1 MKNNKVWRV
10 IFSFILIFGIIL
22 SSINPRPVIAKQ
34 KTQAEIGINGSPF
47 VLYEDGLYRM
57 WYSVGE
63 ELYYAS
69 SDVPD
74 SFSNGTPVVITGGES
89 PSSRANPA
97 IIREGG
103 VLYMFLFQ
111 ERPAHRALIF
121 NSTDGINWNYLGI
134 SYRHIHPKTAINID
148 GFEIE
153 KIGDTYFLY
162 FEALSDS
169 EVYRNPPPPEA
180 LAKKIYL
187 ASYSGSLAGPWDPS
201 DNDKRF
207 NLVQQDPILEPDTS
221 KGWDSAN
228 VYAPSVEVVDGQYY
242 LWYTATG
249 TSTDEKIGLATSTDG
264 INWARSAANPIAE
277 GSNAMIL
284 QHQGRWDAWYQGVSN
299 AHYQSSGVPFGYASP
314 SLTLTGLDASINVNA
329 PLTLSAALTNPADG
343 FTISN
348 PQLKFIISNTN
359 GTPLSTSV
367 TSSFLVDDPSDPSAE
382 PSQVDPVVV
391 NGKLEYVV
399 PASGAWSFAASGSI
413 ALDAVA
419 TFSDAGDYTV
429 RLSLLDQSASPAI
442 ETGSASGGL
451 NVQDIHNQPP
461 FIYPIEDKTISEMET
476 LTFTPEVVDPDLPA
490 QTLTFTLSPTDL
502 GATVDAVSGE
512 FSWRPVLGQGR
523 DDPYVFTY
531 TACDDGDPIKCY
543 SRDFNVLV
551 NVAANT
557 APIFTYPIEDKTVN
571 ELEAL
576 AFFFPVEDPD
586 VPPQTLTFN
595 LTPSDIGAE
604 VSVTGRFTWRPT
616 EEQGPTVQT
625 FIIEVCDS
633 FYEPACVSDTFDVTV
648 NEVNLAPTLDPVADA
663 TIPPEVEYSFT
674 ATGSDPDLPAQ
685 DLVFSL
691 GATAPVGAAI
701 DPASGVFTW
710 TPTFEQREA
719 SYTFNVCISD
729 GEFQHCLP
737 LKLTVSE
744 GHLPPTLYP
753 IADATINE
761 MEEYTFTAVA
771 SDPEGGVLTFS
782 LEGAPEGAV
791 IDGATGVFTWTPTE
805 EQGPDDYTFTVKV
818 CDDGTPVKCDSQ
830 SLILKVL
837 EVNLPPT
844 LYPIDD
850 ATINEM
856 EEYTFTAIANDAD
869 IPTQTLTFS
878 LVGAPEGAA
887 IDPTTGVFTWT
898 PTEAQGPGVYTF
910 NVKVCDDYQ
919 VPACVED
926 EVTLTV
932 LEVNLPPELYPI
944 ADATIDEMVEYTFTA
959 SASDADI
966 PAQTLTFSLVG
977 APEGAV
983 IDPAT
988 GVFTWTPTEAQG
1000 PGVYTFNVK
1009 VCDDYEVPACTSQ
1022 KVTITVLEVNLPP
1035 ELYPIADATIDEM
1048 VEYSFTATA
1057 SDPEDNVLTFSLE
1070 GAPEGAVIDPSTGV
1084 FTWTPTEAQGPGV
1097 YTFTVKVC
1105 DDGEPSACDS
1115 QALTLTVNEVN
1126 LAPVLDSIPDQEV
1139 WETNLLSFT
1148 ATASDPDLPAQ
1159 TLTFSLGA
1167 MAPAGASINPLT
1179 GVFTWT
1185 PTADQGPQVY
1195 NFDICVS
1202 DGVLEDCQAVQ
1213 VEVLEGNLPPELEP
1227 IADASIDEMVEYT
1240 FTAQA
1245 SDPNTIPQVLT
1256 FSLINAPSGAVI
1268 DPATGVFTWTPTEA
1282 QGPDVYTFTV
1292 RVCDDETPPL
1302 CDSQDVTLTVNEVN
1316 VAPVLDEIGNKST
1329 PELALLTFTAT
1340 ASDADIPVQPLTFS
1354 LTGAPE
1360 GATIDSSTGL
1370 FTWTPTE
1377 AQGPGSYTFS
1387 VCVSD
1392 GELDDCETITVAVS
1406 EVNQAPVLEEIADA
1420 TIPELVPYSFT
1431 AAASDGDI
1439 PVQTLSFSILNAP
1452 EGASIHAGT
1461 GMFSWTP
1468 CEAQGPGVYTF
1479 TVQVCDNF
1487 EPAACDSQEVTLTVS
1502 EVNSAPVITPIG
1514 NLSVLEMELMSH
1526 QIEVNDPDLPANDLT
1541 YELLY
1546 GPEGLSLDIDTG
1558 IITWTP
1564 TEAQGFGVYSVKVK
1578 VCDEGPLCDE
1588 DTFTITV
1595 YEVNLPP
1602 AIEPIDDVTIPEEVR
1617 FSYQVVGS
1625 DPDIP
1630 AQVLTYSLIKG
1641 PQGATIG
1648 SLTGKFQWTPT
1659 EAQGPG
1665 VYTVIVSVCDNY
1677 TQPLCALESFVITV
1691 EEVPVAPE
1699 AVDDAYTM
1707 DENTTLVVGA
1717 PGVLE
1722 NDFDPDSTI
1731 LVVLLQGEVSI
1742 GELVLHDDGSFEYT
1756 PPANYYGE
1764 VTFRYKL
1771 IDDSGLSSNI
1781 ATVTITVVNTGGE
1794 IYLPLIF
1801 R

>member
-57 WYSVGE
+57 WYSVGDD
-63 ELYYAS
+63 LYYAS

-74 SFSNGTPVVITGGES
+74 SFSNGTPVVITGDES
-89 PSSRANPA
+89 PTSKANPA
-97 IIREGG
+97 IIREGD

-134 SYRHIHPKTAINID
+134 SYRHIHPKTAINIG

-264 INWARSAANPIAE
+264 INWTRAEANPIAE
-277 GSNAMIL
+277 GSNAMVI
-284 QHQGRWDAWYQGVSN
+284 QHLGRWDTWYQGASI
-299 AHYQSSGVPFGYASP
+299 AQYQFSGVPFGYTAP
-314 SLTLTGLDASINVNA
+314 TVTLTGLDGTVNTDE
-329 PLTLSAALTNPADG
+329 PITLSAALTNPANG
-343 FTISN
+343 FAISN
-348 PQLKFIISNTN
+348 PQLKFIISNN
-359 GTPLSTSV
+359 DGTPLSATV

-399 PASGAWSFAASGSI
+399 PASGAWSFAASGN
-413 ALDAVA
+413 LPLEAVA
-419 TFSDAGDYTV
+419 RFSEAGDYTV

-442 ETGSASGGL
+442 ETGSASEGL
-451 NVQDIHNQPP
+451 SVQDIHNQPP

-531 TACDDGDPIKCY
+531 TACDDGAPIKCY

-625 FIIEVCDS
+625 FNIEVCDS
-633 FYEPACVSDTFDVTV
+633 FYEPACVSDTFNVTV

-701 DPASGVFTW
+701 DPTSGVFTW
-710 TPTFEQREA
+710 TPTYEQGDA
-719 SYTFNVCISD
+719 VYTFNVCISD

-761 MEEYTFTAVA
+761 MVKYTFTAVA

-944 ADATIDEMVEYTFTA
+944 ADATIDEMEEYTFTA
-959 SASDADI
+959 VANDPEDGV
-966 PAQTLTFSLVG
+966 LTFSLVG

-983 IDPAT
+983 IDAST
-988 GVFTWTPTEAQG
+988 GVFTWTPTEEQG
-1000 PGVYTFNVK
+1000 PGVYTFYVK

-1048 VEYSFTATA
+1048 EEYTFTAVA
-1057 SDPEDNVLTFSLE
+1057 NDPEDGVLTFSLE

-1084 FTWTPTEAQGPGV
+1084 FTWTPTEAQGPGG
-1097 YTFTVKVC
+1097 YTFTVRVC

-1115 QALTLTVNEVN
+1115 QTLTLTVNEVN
-1126 LAPVLDSIPDQEV
+1126 LAPVLDAIPDQEV

-1167 MAPAGASINPLT
+1167 MAPAGASIDPLT

-1185 PTADQGPQVY
+1185 PTADQGPDVY
-1195 NFDICVS
+1195 TFDVCVS
-1202 DGVLEDCQAVQ
+1202 DGALEDCKVVQ

-1227 IADASIDEMVEYT
+1227 IADASIDEMVEFT

-1360 GATIDSSTGL
+1360 GATIDSSSGV

-1387 VCVSD
+1387 ICVSD

-1439 PVQTLSFSILNAP
+1439 PVQTLGFSILNAP

-1468 CEAQGPGVYTF
+1468 SEAQGPGVYTF

-1502 EVNSAPVITPIG
+1502 EVNSTPVISPIG

-1578 VCDEGPLCDE
+1578 VCDEEPLCDE

-1602 AIEPIDDVTIPEEVR
+1602 AIEPIEDVTIPEEVR

-1630 AQVLTYSLIKG
+1630 AQVLTYSLLNA
-1641 PQGATIG
+1641 PEGATIG

-1691 EEVPVAPE
+1691 EEVPVAPV

-1707 DENTTLVVGA
+1707 DENTTLVVEA

-1731 LVVLLQGEVSI
+1731 LVVLLQGGVSI